1 VGTGTSP
8 LRQFLLLADLNLWQ
22 GKPFLRK
29 LAESEQAKMKSDE
42 RVAAQTQLST
52 SRALETNASSDAASD
67 ASDASDASLHGLCMV
82 CGTSRNISSAFCNL
96 T

>member
-1 VGTGTSP
+1 MGTGTSP

-67 ASDASDASLHGLCMV
+67 ASDASVHALCMV
-82 CGTSRNISSAFCNL
+82 SAWSAAPLSTFL
-96 T
+96 QPSAT